1 MAEQLTAEQIAD
13 YKDAFSL
20 FDTDDDGQIT
30 NKQFGLLKRSLGCS
44 LTEAELQESM
54 NNVNGDEG
62 TIDFPEFLRK
72 LLK

>member
-13 YKDAFSL
+13 YKAAFSL
-20 FDTDDDGQIT
+20 FDIDDDGWIT